1 MTDPT
6 SAGPSLTAIVSSL
19 SERRKAAGPW
29 LDNARAARDAYNG
42 DIVIPMPELDRN
54 EKPAVI
60 NLINTT
66 LDQTAMR
73 VASTLPDLYYPPL
86 RFGFKQ
92 SEDRARVLRRAN
104 LAWWEMNRIQQ
115 KMRRRARQLLGYGTT
130 PVLIRPNFKTEAPQ
144 WNTRDALNAFPCP
157 TGDPDEIAPPDCIFT
172 FTRSFSWL
180 KGNYPE
186 KVAALRTGVGFGK
199 DPDPA
204 QQFDMIEYHDGDV
217 TVLAVLGSNVNP
229 GGIQLPSSTP
239 GAPVVELERIA
250 NRTGRCLVVA
260 PKRITL
266 DRPMGQFDGM
276 LGMYQMMAKLTA
288 LEIIAVE
295 RGIFPETYLVSRPN
309 ETARF
314 LAGPYDGRSGLVNI
328 VAGGDIKETTPNPGF
343 ATTNTVDRIERAARA
358 SSGAAAEFG
367 GESPSNVRT
376 GKRGDAV
383 MSAIV
388 DFPVQ
393 EAQEILAQSLTE
405 ENKCAVAVAKTY
417 FGNQRKSFYV
427 STGKRPGHVD
437 YVPNRDFETDVN
449 RVTYPHAGAD
459 ANALVIGLGQRVG
472 MGTLSTR
479 SAMEIDPMI
488 ADPEL
493 EEDRI
498 IGEGLQR
505 SLLQSL
511 EQQASQGAIP
521 PHDLARI
528 QALVADHTH
537 TLAEAVELV
546 QREAQQRQATPAPAG
561 APETQPGLAQEGV
574 GAEQPAIQ
582 PPSSSSQ
589 NLSDLLNAFRRPTR
603 ETPQERG
610 AA

>member
-6 SAGPSLTAIVSSL
+6 AAGPSLESIVQTL
-19 SERRKAAGPW
+19 SERRKYAGVW

-92 SEDRARVLRRAN
+92 SEDKARTLRRAN
-104 LAWWEMNRIQQ
+104 LAWWEMNKIQQ

-130 PVLIRPNFKTEAPQ
+130 PVLLRPNMKTEAPH
-144 WNTRDALNAFPCP
+144 WHTRDALNAFPCP
-157 TGDPDEIAPPDCIFT
+157 TGDPDDMTPPDCIFT
-172 FTRSFSWL
+172 FTRSYGWL
-180 KGNYPE
+180 VSHYPD
-186 KVAALRTGVGFGK
+186 KVNALRTGDPFGK
-199 DPDPA
+199 KPDPA
-204 QQFDMIEYHDGDV
+204 MQFDMIEYHDDAV
-217 TVLAVLGSNVNP
+217 TVLAVLGNNVSP
-229 GGIQLPSSTP
+229 GGLQLPSNTP

-250 NRTGRCLVVA
+250 NRTGMCLVVA

-393 EAQEILAQSLTE
+393 EAQEILAQSLVE
-405 ENKCAVAVAKTY
+405 ENKRAVAIAKTY

-498 IGEGLQR
+498 VAEGLQR
-505 SLLQSL
+505 SLLTSL
-511 EQQASQGAIP
+511 EQQAAQGALP

-528 QALVADHTH
+528 QVLVAGHTH
-537 TLAEAVELV
+537 TLAEAVDVV
-546 QREAQQRQATPAPAG
+546 QKEAQARQATPAPEG
-561 APETQPGLAQEGV
+561 TPETQPGIAQPDQ
-574 GAEQPAIQ
+574 GAEQPSIQ
-582 PPSSSSQ
+582 PPGASQ
-589 NLSDLLNAFRRPTR
+589 TNLADLLNSLRRPTR
-603 ETPQERG
+603 ETPQEKG